1 MKALWIIVLSFVPST
16 AGAFTPRYCRV
27 AQRHAFYIDHV
38 SGPSRLNSVSEDG
51 AIDHDDVATGD
62 LSTPRP
68 LNISLYEQDF
78 VAWLDDTAAK
88 LKEGNFAEID
98 IVSLVEEMEGLARSK
113 RQVLESHLEV
123 LLTHLLKRM
132 YVAAVDDCR
141 SWELT
146 IREQRRQLE
155 SLLEDSPSIR
165 SYWMEVFPDV
175 WIESSSDV

>member
-1 MKALWIIVLSFVPST
+1 
-16 AGAFTPRYCRV
+16 
-27 AQRHAFYIDHV
+27 
-38 SGPSRLNSVSEDG
+38 
-51 AIDHDDVATGD
+51 
-62 LSTPRP
+62 
-68 LNISLYEQDF
+68 
-78 VAWLDDTAAK
+78 
-88 LKEGNFAEID
+88 
-98 IVSLVEEMEGLARSK
+98 
-113 RQVLESHLEV
+113 V